1 MTCFFFWQ
9 LIGWLSNMTVRHLY
23 FPCLRKGFSKA
34 SALLVVF
41 FFSAVMHELLIS
53 VPFHMVG
60 YWSFLGMMAQIPLV
74 FVTKYLQHVRPGT
87 SLGNIL
93 FWVTFC
99 IVGQPMAILMYTID
113 FWKLK
118 HDSAPQEVEPS
129 TVMECK
135 KFLFFNRCD
144 ELWEK
149 IFNIEDLQYIY
160 IAFRKFICERV

>member
-1 MTCFFFWQ
+1 
-9 LIGWLSNMTVRHLY
+9 MTVRHLY
-23 FPCLRKGFSKA
+23 FPCLRKGFSKT

-41 FFSAVMHELLIS
+41 FFSAVMHEVLIS
-53 VPFHMVG
+53 IPFHMVG

-74 FVTKYLQHVRPGT
+74 FVTKYLQHIRPGT

-113 FWKLK
+113 FWKMK
-118 HDSAPQEVEPS
+118 HDLAPQEVEPS
-129 TVMECK
+129 AVMECK

-144 ELWEK
+144 ELWEGN
-149 IFNIEDLQYIY
+149 FNLFQSLEDGHFARRFSI
-160 IAFRKFICERV
+160 